1 MNKTYSIIPIIF
13 AFFSQPSFAEEK
25 ADATEPTAALVS
37 FYDALAK
44 GNLAAAEELTAKFA
58 GLPADIIAEKT
69 AQYSEGAKEGRIVI
83 TPVPES
89 AKVIG
94 DYAVITFKDGDKVR
108 PDYDPAYLIKQDGKW
123 KVFMKLT
130 QWNHPLFGLT
140 EEQKKQYG
148 ALEEWFDAEKNR
160 LYGR

>member
-1 MNKTYSIIPIIF
+1 MNKTYTIIPIIA
-13 AFFSQPSFAEEK
+13 AFISQASFAEEK
-25 ADATEPTAALVS
+25 ADVAEPTAALVS
-37 FYDALAK
+37 FYDALTK
-44 GNLAAAEELTAKFA
+44 GNLDAAEELTAKFA
-58 GLPADIIAEKT
+58 NLPADTIAEKT
-69 AQYSEGAKEGRIVI
+69 AKYSEGAKNGKIVI
-83 TPVPES
+83 TPVPGS

-94 DYAVITFKDGDKVR
+94 DYAVITFKDGDKDR

-130 QWNHPLFGLT
+130 KWDYPLFDLT
-140 EEQKKQYG
+140 EEQKKQYR